1 MNSDRW
7 RSIFSSDCMVGSDGM
22 GSGSSKEALN
32 MDYLERVS
40 RKDEDENFCVILQST
55 FLHISHSS

>member
-1 MNSDRW
+1 
-7 RSIFSSDCMVGSDGM
+7 
-22 GSGSSKEALN
+22 

-55 FLHISHSS
+55 LFTHFTFKLNMQKKSGIQ